1 MTRTSR
7 ALLALA
13 IVGVAATV
21 RGQDA
26 DPLTVDGR
34 TIPLDPEV
42 ITTSK
47 AGVVVSATRINT
59 PLHVDGILDE
69 EFYGHVLPITG
80 FTSRIRTRAPRSR
93 STPRRG
99 CSTTTNTFTS
109 VCRCWDEHPERI
121 VANDMRRDSSNLRQ
135 NDNFAIELDTFHD
148 KRNGFLF
155 YVTPVGGMFDG
166 LTTDERN
173 NNGDWN
179 TVWEAK
185 ARRFE
190 HGWIAE
196 IAIPFKSLRYKP
208 GREQVW
214 GIQLRRTIRAK
225 NEYAYITPIRP
236 QWGVGGIFRVSA
248 AATLV
253 GLEVP
258 PAGKNLEIKP
268 STINRLTTDN
278 LVDAAQHQRLSTPTS
293 PSMRSTASRR
303 A

>member
-1 MTRTSR
+1 VTRTSR

-47 AGVVVSATRINT
+47 AGVVVRATRINT
-59 PLHVDGILDE
+59 PVHVDGILDE

-80 FTSRIRTRAPRSR
+80 FHQQDPHEGAPVSERTEAWVLYDDK
-93 STPRRG
+93 
-99 CSTTTNTFTS
+99 FIYA
-109 VCRCWDEHPERI
+109 VCRCWDEHPERT

-208 GREQVW
+208 GRGRCGVFSY
-214 GIQLRRTIRAK
+214 GMPSARRMNTR
-225 NEYAYITPIRP
+225 ITPIRP
-236 QWGVGGIFRVSA
+236 QWASAASSASA
-248 AATLV
+248 AATLST
-253 GLEVP
+253 LS
-258 PAGKNLEIKP
+258 PA
-268 STINRLTTDN
+268 
-278 LVDAAQHQRLSTPTS
+278 
-293 PSMRSTASRR
+293 RR
-303 A
+303 

>member
-1 MTRTSR
+1 VSR
-7 ALLALA
+7 PSRSLL
-13 IVGVAATV
+13 VAAAITV
-21 RGQDA
+21 AASLHAQERA
-26 DPLTVDGR
+26 PSSLDGR
-34 TIPLDPEV
+34 TIPVDPEV
-42 ITTSK
+42 ITVSE
-47 AGVVVSATRINT
+47 AGVVVRATRINA

-69 EFYGHVLPITG
+69 EFYGLVHPITEFQQQDPHEG
-80 FTSRIRTRAPRSR
+80 AAVSERTEAWVLYDDRFIYA
-93 STPRRG
+93 
-99 CSTTTNTFTS
+99 
-109 VCRCWDEHPERI
+109 VCRCWDEHPERA

-208 GREQVW
+208 GGE
-214 GIQLRRTIRAK
+214 
-225 NEYAYITPIRP
+225 
-236 QWGVGGIFRVSA
+236 
-248 AATLV
+248 
-253 GLEVP
+253 
-258 PAGKNLEIKP
+258 
-268 STINRLTTDN
+268 
-278 LVDAAQHQRLSTPTS
+278 
-293 PSMRSTASRR
+293 
-303 A
+303 